1 MSAHTCCADT
11 QTGADIGGTDGAF
24 LEQQR
29 HHSGA
34 CAPLGSFACRFH
46 NTSVTELWSAFQQ
59 GHPGSPDPGGG
70 YASVV
75 PTPTD
80 DAENAGPPPA
90 RPVGGVAG
98 RVRGRTVRIARRIV
112 GIDGSS
118 RTDRVAVL
126 HSNEPE
132 RPGLDAREVRDLT
145 HIRRFGAVGSAM
157 MAIGALGAGAQPV
170 LQNPVQG
177 VRVLGLFARALPAA
191 LTITMIGTVIVVVA
205 WLLLGRLAIG
215 SFGKDTSPRR
225 LSRSQLDR
233 TLALWILPL
242 CVAPPMFSKDVYSY
256 LAQSEI
262 TARGLDPY
270 SIGPQAALGVDDVL
284 TRTVPNIWRET
295 PAPYGPFFL
304 WIGRGIT
311 AVTGDDIVSGIFL
324 HRIVALIGVALI
336 VWALPRLAA
345 RCGVSSVAALWLG
358 AANPLLLFHLVAG
371 IHNEAAMLG
380 LMLAGLEIAFRAVE
394 STTSLRGRVGVMLVA
409 GAAVIALSATIK
421 IPSILALGFV
431 GMALARRWGGRPI
444 HVVKAASLLGAVTLV
459 VFLTVSVLSG
469 LGFGWLGTLNTASAV
484 RSWMSL
490 PTLLGLGTGGAG
502 ILLGIGDHTTAVLS
516 LTRPIASFVAGVI
529 ILRMLVAVL
538 LGRLHPIGAL
548 GVSLGA
554 LVLLF
559 PVVQPWYLLWAVTPL
574 AAWATRAAFRIPVIA
589 FSAFVSLIV
598 MPTGGEVQPFVIVQ
612 AAVATVVT
620 FGVIYAGT
628 RTLLP
633 WRARSGA
640 ATQESPSDA
649 YAGPS

>member
-1 MSAHTCCADT
+1 M
-11 QTGADIGGTDGAF
+11 
-24 LEQQR
+24 R
-29 HHSGA
+29 
-34 CAPLGSFACRFH
+34 R
-46 NTSVTELWSAFQQ
+46 VT
-59 GHPGSPDPGGG
+59 
-70 YASVV
+70 
-75 PTPTD
+75 
-80 DAENAGPPPA
+80 
-90 RPVGGVAG
+90 
-98 RVRGRTVRIARRIV
+98 RRAL
-112 GIDGSS
+112 GIDGTS
-118 RTDRVAVL
+118 RTDRVAYL
-126 HSNEPE
+126 HDNEPE
-132 RPGLDAREVRDLT
+132 RPPLDAAEIRDLT
-145 HIRRFGAVGSAM
+145 RIRRFGAVGAGM
-157 MAIGALGAGAQPV
+157 MALGALGAGAQPV

-191 LTITMIGTVIVVVA
+191 LTVTLIGTVLVVVA

-215 SFGKDTSPRR
+215 SFGRGTSPRR

-270 SIGPQAALGVDDVL
+270 EIGPQAALGVDHVL

-311 AVTGDDIVSGIFL
+311 ALTGDDIVSGIFL
-324 HRIVALIGVALI
+324 HRAVALVGVALI

-371 IHNEAAMLG
+371 IHNEALMLG
-380 LMLAGLEIAFRAVE
+380 LMLAGLELCFRGIDALDDV
-394 STTSLRGRVGVMLVA
+394 TRRRTGRALLLV
-409 GAAVIALSATIK
+409 GAAVIALSATVK
-421 IPSILALGFV
+421 IPSLIALGFV
-431 GMALARRWGGRPI
+431 GMALARRRGGRLRD
-444 HVVKAASLLGAVTLV
+444 VVRAAVVLGVVAAVVIVGVSLV
-459 VFLTVSVLSG
+459 SG
-469 LGFGWLGTLNTASAV
+469 LGFGWLGTLGTANAV

-490 PTLLGLGTGGAG
+490 PTLLGLATGGAG
-502 ILLGIGDHTTAVLS
+502 VLLGIGDHTTAVLS
-516 LTRPIASFVAGVI
+516 LTRPIASAVAAVVI
-529 ILRMLVAVL
+529 ARMLVATL
-538 LGRLHPIGAL
+538 LGRLHPIGGL
-548 GVSLGA
+548 GVSIGA

-574 AAWATRAAFRIPVIA
+574 AAWATRPAFRVPVIA

-612 AAVATVVT
+612 AALATVVT
-620 FGVIYAGT
+620 LGVVYAAT
-628 RTLLP
+628 RRSLP
-633 WRARSGA
+633 WRARTTVSDGA
-640 ATQESPSDA
+640 GTPPQRADA

>member
-1 MSAHTCCADT
+1 VRRALGLD
-11 QTGADIGGTDGAF
+11 GT
-24 LEQQR
+24 
-29 HHSGA
+29 
-34 CAPLGSFACRFH
+34 
-46 NTSVTELWSAFQQ
+46 
-59 GHPGSPDPGGG
+59 
-70 YASVV
+70 
-75 PTPTD
+75 
-80 DAENAGPPPA
+80 
-90 RPVGGVAG
+90 
-98 RVRGRTVRIARRIV
+98 
-112 GIDGSS
+112 S
-118 RTDRVAVL
+118 RTDRVAYL
-126 HSNEPE
+126 HDNEPE
-132 RPGLDAREVRDLT
+132 RPPLDAAEVRDLT
-145 HIRRFGAVGSAM
+145 RIRRFGAVGAGM
-157 MAIGALGAGAQPV
+157 MALGALGAGAQPV

-191 LTITMIGTVIVVVA
+191 LTVTLIGTVLVVVA

-215 SFGKDTSPRR
+215 SFGRGTSPRR

-270 SIGPQAALGVDDVL
+270 AIGPQAALGVDHVL

-311 AVTGDDIVSGIFL
+311 ALTGDDIVSGIFL
-324 HRIVALIGVALI
+324 HRAVALVGVALI

-371 IHNEAAMLG
+371 IHNEALMLG
-380 LMLAGLEIAFRAVE
+380 LMLAGLELCFRGIDALDDV
-394 STTSLRGRVGVMLVA
+394 TRRRTGRALLLA
-409 GAAVIALSATIK
+409 GAAVVALSATVK
-421 IPSILALGFV
+421 IPSLIALGFV
-431 GMALARRWGGRPI
+431 GMALARRRGGRFRD
-444 HVVKAASLLGAVTLV
+444 VVRAAVVLGVVALV
-459 VFLTVSVLSG
+459 VIVGVSLASG
-469 LGFGWLGTLNTASAV
+469 LGFGWLGTLGTANAV

-490 PTLLGLGTGGAG
+490 PTLLGLATGGAG
-502 ILLGIGDHTTAVLS
+502 VLLGIGDHTTAVLS
-516 LTRPIASFVAGVI
+516 LTRPIASAVAAVVI
-529 ILRMLVAVL
+529 ARMLVATL
-538 LGRLHPIGAL
+538 LGRLHPIGGL
-548 GVSLGA
+548 GVSIGA

-574 AAWATRAAFRIPVIA
+574 AAWATRPAFRVPVIA

-612 AAVATVVT
+612 AALATVVT
-620 FGVIYAGT
+620 LGVVYAAT
-628 RTLLP
+628 RTSLP
-633 WRARSGA
+633 WRARIATPDGA
-640 ATQESPSDA
+640 GTPPPRTDA

>member
-1 MSAHTCCADT
+1 MPPSD
-11 QTGADIGGTDGAF
+11 DVV
-24 LEQQR
+24 
-29 HHSGA
+29 
-34 CAPLGSFACRFH
+34 P
-46 NTSVTELWSAFQQ
+46 VTESRVAQSARTTRTT
-59 GHPGSPDPGGG
+59 
-70 YASVV
+70 VV
-75 PTPTD
+75 
-80 DAENAGPPPA
+80 
-90 RPVGGVAG
+90 
-98 RVRGRTVRIARRIV
+98 RVTRRV
-112 GIDGSS
+112 LGIDGSPRS
-118 RTDRVAVL
+118 DRVAFL
-126 HSNEPE
+126 HDNEPD
-132 RPGLDAREVRDLT
+132 RPGLNAAEERDLS
-145 HIRRFGAVGSAM
+145 HIRRFGATGAAM
-157 MAIGALGAGAQPV
+157 MALGALGAGAQPV

-191 LTITMIGTVIVVVA
+191 LTVTMIGTAIVVLA
-205 WLLLGRLAIG
+205 WLLLGRLAVG
-215 SFGKDTSPRR
+215 SFGAGSSPRR

-233 TLALWILPL
+233 TLALWIVPL

-270 SIGPQAALGVDDVL
+270 SIGPQAALGVDHVL
-284 TRTVPNIWRET
+284 TRTVPNIWRDT

-311 AVTGDDIVSGIFL
+311 AITGDNIVAGIFL
-324 HRIVALIGVALI
+324 HRIVALAGVVLI

-380 LMLAGLEIAFRAVE
+380 LMLAGLEIAFRAIE
-394 STTSLRGRVGVMLVA
+394 SAGRTGPMNRREIGLLLA
-409 GAAVIALSATIK
+409 GAAIIALSATIK

-431 GMALARRWGGRPI
+431 GMALARRRGGRARD
-444 HVVKAASLLGAVTLV
+444 VAVAAAVLGAVTLV
-459 VFLTVSVLSG
+459 VFLAVSTASG

-490 PTLLGLGTGGAG
+490 PTLLGLATGGAG
-502 ILLGIGDHTTAVLS
+502 VLLGIGDHTTAVLS
-516 LTRPIASFVAGVI
+516 LTRPIASFVAAVI
-529 ILRMLVAVL
+529 IVRMLVSVL

-574 AAWATRAAFRIPVIA
+574 AAWATRPAFRVPVIV

-612 AAVATVVT
+612 AAVATVLTVAL
-620 FGVIYAGT
+620 IIAAT
-628 RTLLP
+628 RRILP
-633 WRARSGA
+633 WRARDGA
-640 ATQESPSDA
+640 AASEPSADA
-649 YAGPS
+649 YAGSS